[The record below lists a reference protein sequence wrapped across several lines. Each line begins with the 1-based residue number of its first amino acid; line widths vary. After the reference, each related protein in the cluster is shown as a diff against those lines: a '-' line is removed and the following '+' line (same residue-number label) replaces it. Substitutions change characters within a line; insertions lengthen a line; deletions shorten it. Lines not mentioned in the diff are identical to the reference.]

1 MFNIIKSVIS
11 NKNFELKDILKKIDT
26 QWISGKVTDEER
38 DELISL
44 AQNRANASDSIDLL
58 EKISELEKRVTELE
72 KMIAEKDTSDESEE
86 ETETLKYAEYQSGK
100 WYYNGDIMIFENVP
114 YKCTAPEGQVCVWSP
129 TEFPPYWEILA

>member
-1 MFNIIKSVIS
+1 MFNIIKSVIT
-11 NKNFELKDILKKIDT
+11 NKNFELKDMLKKIDT

-72 KMIAEKDTSDESEE
+72 KLIAEKDSSDESED
-86 ETETLKYAEYQSGK
+86 ETETPAYAEYQSGK
-100 WYYNGDIMIFENVP
+100 WYYNGDVVMFENFA

-129 TEFPPYWEILA
+129 TDFPPYWEILA